1 MNVDY
6 LTGNEK
12 PTAELMNDLFG
23 ALDAKLTML
32 LGGRSFFLAQT
43 ATLPQYLIGKA
54 FFFTAGPAVY
64 APRVPGYIEANT
76 SSNPVA
82 LPYNH
87 AQFVAAQASAVFQP
101 GYLKEAAIQNG
112 GTGYLLNDVV
122 TLAGG
127 TVAAGGSPAQL
138 QVTQR
143 DATSGK
149 ILAVTLVTA
158 GSYTV
163 LPPTPNQVNGGHGGG
178 AWLDCNL
185 VQFDLY
191 NKVAPVVKTGGIFY
205 WNSGVVYPAGSTV
218 NYYVGTTLEKF
229 QALTQNS
236 GVVPQGHPS
245 TWQYIGDATPNS
257 DVGIWEWSLAAH
269 SVLYQGRNDKKP
281 VRYYLQDGT
290 TMPEKHFK
298 FALAEIII
306 EGVPAV
312 TMEKSW
318 DKYACF
324 RIHNLNATPA
334 TVTFADGNYVVK
346 LTPYQCVT
354 VRRDWNAD
362 TGKYENYRA
371 GFNYF
376 FKFEGGDPRFYWFFP
391 TSGAGIGY
399 GGKAAN
405 SMQANNLVNPAIL
418 YDWLLNFQRTA
429 DGATTFAAWN
439 EDASVQCDIYPLLKK
454 IFGDPSNPATPVGD
468 LIHHQG
474 DLVILRRPKKIYR
487 LANSFGVVVQKGG
500 KGYVP
505 GDILTATGGI
515 AIRASMIQVQAVDA
529 QGGIISAVPANTY
542 DGYSYPLFPPPTYN
556 TPTGGSG
563 SGAVLGLAY
572 KVVNNDLV
580 GGLSPF
586 GNYYGR
592 KDMVTFKG
600 YATIAADFGVKQ
612 LGVAENASGNLVI
625 TNKDV
630 LNDVFLFTISTNLLK
645 TGEVIP
651 EMVDLSG
658 TNSFTVES
666 AIFETDPENP
676 VFANNPSSGSTA
688 GLLTNTP
695 TQIIQQPVETVA
707 TPQKTW
713 TDVYDVIARP
723 SAQGSGNPPTGY
735 TYAGQDGIY
744 VYFIRNPIPVNGT
757 PQTTLDWTATG
768 AIKLL
773 AATIQDG
780 GSGYAVGDVMN
791 PALINPATPWLVGVA
806 NQDAEIQVTA
816 VNGGRITGIKI
827 AVAGSYTSAPY
838 TPNFVVGGS
847 GVGAIINLTFSNT
860 FNGIHKKTVADLLT
874 LDWWGDPTV
883 PGQNSKNVVISNRAA
898 MFTPHGLKLT
908 FTETDSAVP
917 GDTSGQ
923 SASLPTWASGKRG
936 LPRYRQISFRAH
948 GWGFVGVA
956 HGNGAPIPPSGTT
969 GIFSPTQG
977 RQQALGGYRG
987 EVVAPNGADFFTDGW
1002 TYGAPTKI
1010 TLLTRIEPLSMTT
1023 DGRFWKLHGDNIWEF
1038 VYPPTYSWLDAAG
1051 NQIVPFLTNQSAY
1064 LPVMAMGLVVE
1075 MYNALARA
1083 LNSVTTGTPL
1093 MWQCLFFNV
1102 SGFIINLDPRYG
1114 LGFGAGYSGIKMAAG
1129 GFTTNQ
1135 YCYYNGPRPMNQFA
1149 AFDQGTIYE
1158 QLCNRLGIVVRTE
1171 NDLPGGSVPGG
1182 NAQDLSYFQGKTS
1195 APAVYV
1201 DFARIRSNGDTAC
1214 APQSLLVTFLDKPPL
1229 AIDVYSGTV
1238 TTTITTELL
1247 STAAILAGKATG
1259 SKCLG
1264 TYDPS
1269 QFVAMGGYS
1278 LPGFPPPPPAYP
1290 DFSNAAP
1297 GSYYVANDGSGL
1309 ICYYGSVGDNLGYLG
1324 QGGVQTNV
1332 LSGMAGKGQAYVNG
1346 SFVDLVNS
1354 FTAYRWVQIEDVQ
1367 KAVVAFGF
1375 PFLWV
1380 ELCTPLDLK
1389 YFEDSTNQATVTDQS
1404 TQVGSWQSAA
1414 LGTAFSDA
1422 YAGAFDY
1429 IYNATGGDPTAIAKA
1444 IGDLNALK
1452 STALQFT
1459 NSGMPGHGTL
1469 IKFCPTKNRRAKW
1482 KMPPFGAPTTS
1493 ALGAPTANYSGKIS
1507 PSTYGV
1513 PCEIVNVRS
1522 RNNLSPFFRCMSANW
1537 SIGVMKYDTTFGVD
1551 AMNWQYGPGI
1561 GVGINGQIRAG
1572 GQSYSQ
1578 VYTYYYLQY
1587 GQRPTTLNGIPQLA
1601 VQYPTILKDAEF
1613 SDMQATA
1620 YNEGQLVDQQQTLGF
1635 NIYSSQPIAPIPV
1648 LLSGVPAWEK
1658 QRDWWGNLDE
1668 IYAATQQVYASA
1680 ALPSWMQGNIP
1691 PQFVPPPQSQT
1702 AYVTEYFDGSNQNGL
1717 TIFSAAADQ
1726 RFWCCF
1732 SLGYFDLN
1740 AITFGS
1746 QIATF

>member
-1 MNVDY
+1 MKVDY

-23 ALDAKLTML
+23 ALDAKLTLL

-101 GYLKEAAIQNG
+101 GYLKEATIQNG
-112 GTGYLLNDVV
+112 GAGYLLNDVV

-143 DATSGK
+143 DATTGK

-163 LPPTPNQVNGGHGGG
+163 LPQTPNQVNGGHGGG

-191 NKVAPVVKTGGIFY
+191 NKVAPIKKIDSPGSSTPHY
-205 WNSGVVYPAGSTV
+205 AGLP
-218 NYYVGTTLEKF
+218 Y
-229 QALTQNS
+229 A
-236 GVVPQGHPS
+236 
-245 TWQYIGDATPNS
+245 A
-257 DVGIWEWSLAAH
+257 DVGLFEWSLAAH
-269 SVLYQGRNDKKP
+269 SVMYQGRNDKKP

-346 LTPYQCVT
+346 LTPFQCVT
-354 VRRDWNAD
+354 VRRDWTAD
-362 TGKYENYRA
+362 AGGGHYQNYRL
-371 GFNYF
+371 GYNYF
-376 FKFEGGDPRFYWFFP
+376 FKFEGGDPRCYWFFP

-468 LIHHQG
+468 LIHHKG

-580 GGLSPF
+580 DGLSPF

-592 KDMVTFKG
+592 KDKVTFNG
-600 YATIAADFGVKQ
+600 YRSIVADFAVKQ
-612 LGVAENASGNLVI
+612 LAVVENSEGNLVI
-625 TNKDV
+625 TG
-630 LNDVFLFTISTNLLK
+630 NDPFNDLFLFSLSTNLLK

-651 EMVDLSG
+651 PMVDLSG

-676 VFANNPSSGSTA
+676 VFANDATSGSTA
-688 GLLTNTP
+688 GRLTSTP

-723 SAQGSGNPPTGY
+723 SAQGSGNPPPGY

-744 VYFIRNPIPVNGT
+744 VYFIRNPIPVNGP
-757 PQTTLDWTATG
+757 PQTTLDWTTG

-780 GSGYAVGDVMN
+780 GSGYAVGDGMN

-883 PGQNSKNVVISNRAA
+883 PGQNSKNVVISNRTA

-908 FTETDSAVP
+908 FTETDSALP

-936 LPRYRQISFRAH
+936 LPRSRQIRFRAH

-977 RQQALGGYRG
+977 RQQAMGGYRG

-1023 DGRFWKLHGDNIWEF
+1023 DGRFWKLHGDNIWGF

-1051 NQIVPFLTNQSAY
+1051 NQIVPFLTNQSSY

-1093 MWQCLFFNV
+1093 MWQCLFFNI
-1102 SGFIINLDPRYG
+1102 SGFIINLDPKYAFQLHRAGDNALVSWISGYPAPVLNSSGQLVSGYG
-1114 LGFGAGYSGIKMAAG
+1114 YA
-1129 GFTTNQ
+1129 
-1135 YCYYNGPRPMNQFA
+1135 YYNGVKPMNQFA
-1149 AFDQGTIYE
+1149 SFDQGSLYE

-1269 QFVAMGGYS
+1269 QFVGMGGS
-1278 LPGFPPPPPAYP
+1278 YP

-1309 ICYYGSVGDNLGYLG
+1309 VCYYGLDLG

-1367 KAVVAFGF
+1367 KAVVAYGF

-1429 IYNATGGDPTAIAKA
+1429 IYNATGGDPAAIAKA

-1507 PSTYGV
+1507 PGAYGV

-1572 GQSYSQ
+1572 GQSYTQ

-1740 AITFGS
+1740 LENS
-1746 QIATF
+1746 